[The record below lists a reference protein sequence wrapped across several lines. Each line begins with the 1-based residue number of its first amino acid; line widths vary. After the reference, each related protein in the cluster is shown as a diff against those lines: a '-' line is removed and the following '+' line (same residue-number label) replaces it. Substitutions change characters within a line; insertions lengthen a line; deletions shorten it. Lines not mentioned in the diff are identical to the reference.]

1 MDGFTEKEMA
11 EIIEKCGGME
21 EIMAGFARFKRDTD
35 YFEAHF
41 AELLKKYPNKWVA
54 VHGAKVVGT
63 SKDLSRLLSR
73 LRKKGV
79 PTNETVIHFL
89 NPNPKPLILLQIGA
103 TSVAPISLTFL
114 YKFIII
120 YH

>member
-11 EIIEKCGGME
+11 EIIEKCGGVK
-21 EIMAGFARFKRDTD
+21 EILAGFARFKRDTD

-41 AELLKKYPNKWVA
+41 PELLDKYPNKWVA

-63 SKDLSRLLSR
+63 GKDLSRLLGR
-73 LRKKGV
+73 LKKKGI

-103 TSVAPISLTFL
+103 TSVAPISLTF
-114 YKFIII
+114 
-120 YH
+120 